1 MRWSRLWPFWFA
13 FVLVGALLAALASC
27 LDGGM

>member
-1 MRWSRLWPFWFA
+1 MRPPMWFVFT